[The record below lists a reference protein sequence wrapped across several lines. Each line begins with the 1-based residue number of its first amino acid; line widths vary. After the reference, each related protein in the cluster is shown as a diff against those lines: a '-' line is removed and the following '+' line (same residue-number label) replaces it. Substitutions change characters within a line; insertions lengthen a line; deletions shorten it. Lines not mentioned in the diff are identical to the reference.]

1 MERTIIILL
10 MYCNIKSHDSH
21 GRSNFINTPTV
32 ISVPNGST
40 LRPHN
45 DGYLLSS
52 FYLLRATMNTYE
64 NPHVQV
70 TEDGLKTYSYHSQYC
85 EASSK
90 TKQNSEQER
99 THCFFLLLKESFLQI
114 KVVSKVQDTMKIL
127 HRHFSYST

>member
-1 MERTIIILL
+1 MGGQI
-10 MYCNIKSHDSH
+10 S
-21 GRSNFINTPTV
+21 FNTPTV

-52 FYLLRATMNTYE
+52 FYLLRATKNTYK

-70 TEDGLKTYSYHSQYC
+70 TEDGFKKYFDCNQYC

-99 THCFFLLLKESFLQI
+99 THNLFLRDRSYYLK
-114 KVVSKVQDTMKIL
+114 KVLFKS
-127 HRHFSYST
+127 R